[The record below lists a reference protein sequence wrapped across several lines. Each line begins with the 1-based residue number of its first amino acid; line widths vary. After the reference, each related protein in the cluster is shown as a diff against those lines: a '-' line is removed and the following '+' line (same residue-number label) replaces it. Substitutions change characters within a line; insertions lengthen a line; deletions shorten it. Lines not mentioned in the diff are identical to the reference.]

1 MRKINVILRHPIF
14 TGCRRL
20 RVVNGTPEIG
30 VSHKNSSQLV
40 EVCCNCKKNV
50 VATLER

>member
-1 MRKINVILRHPIF
+1 MRQINVILRHSIF

-40 EVCCNCKKNV
+40 EVCCICKKNV
-50 VATLER
+50 AVTKER